1 LPAGSNRGGIL
12 TQASVLTV
20 SSYTTRTSV
29 VLRGKWI
36 LDNILNAPPPPAPP
50 GVPTLDE
57 SKIGEAAS
65 LRQQMEQHRTNP
77 TCAACH
83 ARLDPLGFG
92 LENFDAI
99 GGWRTMDGKFPID
112 SSGVLP
118 DGRSFN
124 GVGELKTILKADR
137 DAFAEGVTD
146 KLLTY
151 ALGRGLERYDRPT
164 VRQIARRVAAKE
176 FKFSSLVMEI
186 VNSLPFQ
193 YRRGTVSQTANAN

>member
-1 LPAGSNRGGIL
+1 L
-12 TQASVLTV
+12 
-20 SSYTTRTSV
+20 
-29 VLRGKWI
+29 
-36 LDNILNAPPPPAPP
+36 
-50 GVPTLDE
+50 E
-57 SKIGEAAS
+57 E
-65 LRQQMEQHRTNP
+65 HRANP

-112 SSGVLP
+112 PSGVLP
-118 DGRSFN
+118 DGRTFK
-124 GVGELKTILKADR
+124 GVAELKVILKADR
-137 DAFAEGVTD
+137 DSFAEGVTD

-164 VRQIARRVAAKE
+164 VKQIARRVAANE

-193 YRRGTVSQTANAN
+193 YRRGDQPK